1 MSDLMDGKTSGPRR
15 AARVGGMGFLLAVVA
30 AGCGETAEA
39 GSEEGTVAFQRIINV
54 EVQPLAASDF
64 QERIR
69 LTGTVEANRDVM
81 VSAEESGVIREVLV
95 EEGVAVTAG
104 EPLFRIDDA
113 ILGAQVAEA
122 QARASLARE
131 TWERRRRLFE
141 EDGVG
146 SELAYLEARYQAEQA
161 EAALSTL
168 SERRSRTVIRAPI
181 DGILDR
187 RSVEVGT
194 MVSPGT
200 PVGRMVQI
208 DPIKVIGGV
217 PERYAGDVR
226 AGADATVIFDVLR
239 GETLT
244 GQVRYVGATVNPEN
258 RTFDAELLFPNPGR
272 VIKPAMVAN
281 IEIARGTIEDAIVVP
296 QEALVRIEEGFVAFV
311 VATGPDGNEIA
322 EVRNVVL
329 GPAQRNQVVIE
340 EGLQAGDRLIVLG
353 QNQVAQGDRIE
364 VVRTRDAMAAGGDR

>member
-1 MSDLMDGKTSGPRR
+1 
-15 AARVGGMGFLLAVVA
+15 MGFLLAVVA